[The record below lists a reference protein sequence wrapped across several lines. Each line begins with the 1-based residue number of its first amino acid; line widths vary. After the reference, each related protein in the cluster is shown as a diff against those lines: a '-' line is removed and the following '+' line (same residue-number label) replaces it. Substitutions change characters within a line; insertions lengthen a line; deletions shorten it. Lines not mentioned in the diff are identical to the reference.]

1 MEPIGCA
8 IHFHNDCGSLTEQ
21 PDEML
26 DAKAD
31 PAQRGRKRK
40 SARNGRGD
48 AIDRSIIHLL
58 HRASQRAS
66 EIFALET
73 RDFDLTAR
81 QYAVIT
87 TVAQHEGLSQ
97 TDLVRLTGID
107 RSTLADVV
115 QRLLKRGFIQRERT
129 MQDGRTYAVSLSL
142 EGRQLLETIKPYARR
157 ADRLV
162 LSCLGD
168 EDGKAAAQILNR
180 LLKRPEDQT
189 SADGSD

>member
-1 MEPIGCA
+1 
-8 IHFHNDCGSLTEQ
+8 
-21 PDEML
+21 ML
-26 DAKAD
+26 DAKAGLSQ
-31 PAQRGRKRK
+31 PGRKRK
-40 SARNGRGD
+40 KAASARAD
-48 AIDRSIIHLL
+48 TIDKSVIHLL

-66 EIFALET
+66 EMFALET

-115 QRLLKRGFIQRERT
+115 QRLLKRGVIQRQRT
-129 MQDGRTYAVSLSL
+129 MQDGRTYAVSLST
-142 EGRQLLETIKPYARR
+142 EGRGLLEAIKPYARR

-168 EDGKAAAQILNR
+168 EDSKLATRILSR
-180 LLKRPEDQT
+180 LLRK
-189 SADGSD
+189 ADDNPPDGAEQS

>member
-1 MEPIGCA
+1 
-8 IHFHNDCGSLTEQ
+8 
-21 PDEML
+21 ML
-26 DAKAD
+26 DAKAGES
-31 PAQRGRKRK
+31 QRGRKRK
-40 SARNGRGD
+40 AAGARPD

-66 EIFALET
+66 EIFAQET

-115 QRLLKRGFIQRERT
+115 QRLLKRGVIQRERT
-129 MQDGRTYAVSLSL
+129 MRDGRTYAVSLSA
-142 EGRQLLETIKPYARR
+142 EGRELLESIKPYARR
-157 ADRLV
+157 ADRIV
-162 LSCLGD
+162 LSFLGD
-168 EDGKAAAQILNR
+168 EGGKAVAQILNR
-180 LLKRPEDQT
+180 LLRRADDRS
-189 SADGSD
+189 SANDLD

>member
-1 MEPIGCA
+1 
-8 IHFHNDCGSLTEQ
+8 
-21 PDEML
+21 ML
-26 DAKAD
+26 DAKAGLSQ
-31 PAQRGRKRK
+31 PGRKRK
-40 SARNGRGD
+40 KAASARAD
-48 AIDRSIIHLL
+48 TIDKSVIHLL

-66 EIFALET
+66 EIFAQET

-115 QRLLKRGFIQRERT
+115 QRLLKRGVIQRQRT
-129 MQDGRTYAVSLSL
+129 MQDGRTYAVSLSA
-142 EGRQLLETIKPYARR
+142 EGRELLEAIKPNARR

-168 EDGKAAAQILNR
+168 EDGKLATRILGR
-180 LLKRPEDQT
+180 LLRKVDDNP
-189 SADGSD
+189 ADDAE

>member
-1 MEPIGCA
+1 
-8 IHFHNDCGSLTEQ
+8 
-21 PDEML
+21 ML
-26 DAKAD
+26 DAKAGLSQ
-31 PAQRGRKRK
+31 PGRKRK
-40 SARNGRGD
+40 KAASARAD
-48 AIDRSIIHLL
+48 TIAKSVIHLL

-66 EIFALET
+66 EIFAQET

-87 TVAQHEGLSQ
+87 TVAHHEGLSQ

-115 QRLLKRGFIQRERT
+115 QRLLKRGVIQRQRT
-129 MQDGRTYAVSLSL
+129 MQDGRTYAVSLSA
-142 EGRQLLETIKPYARR
+142 EGRELLEAIKPNARR

-168 EDGKAAAQILNR
+168 EDGKLATRILGR
-180 LLKRPEDQT
+180 LLRKVDDNP
-189 SADGSD
+189 ADDAE

>member
-1 MEPIGCA
+1 
-8 IHFHNDCGSLTEQ
+8 
-21 PDEML
+21 ML
-26 DAKAD
+26 NAKERTNEAHKK
-31 PAQRGRKRK
+31 RKRAV
-40 SARNGRGD
+40 SGRPG
-48 AIDRSIIHLL
+48 AIDRSITHLL
-58 HRASQRAS
+58 HRASQRAT

-73 RDFDLTAR
+73 RDFDITAR

-115 QRLLKRGFIQRERT
+115 QRLLKRGVIQRERT
-129 MQDGRTYAVSLSL
+129 TQDGRTYAVRLSR
-142 EGRQLLETIKPYARR
+142 EGRELLESIKPSARR

-168 EDGKAAAQILNR
+168 EDGKLAIQILAR
-180 LLKRPEDQT
+180 LLRKVDDHP
-189 SADGSD
+189 ADGAE